1 MSIYH
6 LTAKTGSRNGGQ
18 SAKAK
23 ADYIQ
28 REGKY
33 ARNRDEVLHIQSGHL
48 PGWAERPADYWD
60 GADLY
65 ERANGRLFKEVEFAL
80 PVELTLDQQRELVD
94 EFARHLT
101 QTERLPYTLAIHAG
115 GGENPHCHL
124 IISERK
130 NDGIKRPADQ
140 WFKRYNAKQPER
152 GGAQKSE
159 SLKPKAWLEQ
169 TREAWSDHANRA
181 LECAGHEARIDHRS
195 LEAQGIERLPGIHIG
210 PEALAMERRGIQSER
225 GTRAIERQK
234 IINKIDSLSE
244 ELRGEQ
250 NAISNG
256 SAVYSKEFGHSGGAD
271 RTFSAEHGSSCRRL
285 EGGSFPE
292 QSRNRGSGSGNAS
305 GFIRNGEEI
314 EPGSQRAYTGSSSR
328 SKGCNRDRQCM
339 QQEYMADVASSSYG
353 GNVTLDCAAARVLA
367 LSPSR
372 PSPRR
377 RRDNMAQNL
386 VDRTTQA
393 VRRQLSAM
401 GCDMY
406 EIGIRDQD
414 SGKMMHREWSAP
426 EIENNLPW
434 LRRMNARGN
443 DIYIR
448 PHKDERHNLVLVD
461 DVDGVTI
468 ETMAEEGL
476 EAACVLETSHKN
488 LQAWLR
494 VENADSSEIR
504 AEIGRLCVDEYG
516 ADPGCIGHHYGRL
529 AGFTNRKPSHEKQGR
544 CPYILCRQSS
554 GYKAKASSEIMAK
567 ASARLGTRKKAL
579 ERRRR
584 LETIQGAP
592 NYANDATGRYRAIYG
607 SLMRQY
613 GKDIDESRADF
624 AVARSMAMSG
634 YEPEEI
640 GAAMAEASPGLAER
654 HNGED
659 YVKRTLA
666 AVERLP
672 EVQVARRGQ
681 AQEKEGPGL
690 GF

>member
-1 MSIYH
+1 MAIYH
-6 LTAKTGSRNGGQ
+6 LTVSVGSRSGGQ

-23 ADYIQ
+23 SEYIT
-28 REGKY
+28 RAGKY
-33 ARNRDEVLHIQSGHL
+33 KRGRDDLGLVKSGNMPVWVKEARH
-48 PGWAERPADYWD
+48 YWD
-60 GADLY
+60 VIDIR
-65 ERANGRLFKEVEFAL
+65 ERANGTLFRQVEVALPLDLSRTERADLAQRWAADVAEVEGG
-80 PVELTLDQQRELVD
+80 
-94 EFARHLT
+94 
-101 QTERLPYTLAIHAG
+101 RLPYTLAVHEADG
-115 GGENPHCHL
+115 NPHAHL
-124 IISERK
+124 MLSERI
-130 NDGIKRPADQ
+130 NDGQDRTPETWCKRAPI
-140 WFKRYNAKQPER
+140 
-152 GGAQKSE
+152 GARKVDLGRASARQ
-159 SLKPKAWLEQ
+159 AWLKK
-169 TREAWSDHANRA
+169 TREQWADLANSA
-181 LECAGHEARIDHRS
+181 LERAGHTARIDHRS

-225 GTRAIERQK
+225 GTKAIERQK
-234 IINKIDSLSE
+234 IINKFDSLSE

-256 SAVYSKEFGHSGGAD
+256 SAVYSKEFGHSGRTD

-314 EPGSQRAYTGSSSR
+314 EPSSQRAYTGSSSS

-339 QQEYMADVASSSYG
+339 QQEYMADVARSSYG

-372 PSPRR
+372 PSSRR
-377 RRDNMAQNL
+377 RRNNMAQNL

-426 EIENNLPW
+426 EIEHNLPW

-554 GYKAKASSEIMAK
+554 GDKAKASSEIMAK
-567 ASARLGTRKKAL
+567 ASARLGIRKKAL

-584 LETIQGAP
+584 LKTIQGAP